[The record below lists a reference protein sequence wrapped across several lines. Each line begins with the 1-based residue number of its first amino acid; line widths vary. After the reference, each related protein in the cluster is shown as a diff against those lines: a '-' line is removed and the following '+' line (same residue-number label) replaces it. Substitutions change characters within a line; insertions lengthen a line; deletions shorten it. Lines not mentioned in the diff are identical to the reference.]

1 MPGFDRSGPM
11 GAGSMTGWARGRCNP
26 AAPSDYYP
34 AFGGGFAYGRGYGGG
49 RGRRGGFGGGRGFR
63 RGDGMDYGGYPPAG
77 RQPIAA
83 SQRDEVEMLKE
94 QAEYLKRSLDT
105 ISARIAE
112 LEKEPT
118 D

>member
-1 MPGFDRSGPM
+1 
-11 GAGSMTGWARGRCNP
+11 
-26 AAPSDYYP
+26 
-34 AFGGGFAYGRGYGGG
+34 
-49 RGRRGGFGGGRGFR
+49 
-63 RGDGMDYGGYPPAG
+63 MDYGWYPPAG

-83 SQRDEVEMLKE
+83 SQRDEVEVLKD